1 VCSLGIALRIAFLHT
16 EQIYVFVS
24 CEKIKSTFILSLHR
38 GLLQNPPLGLIDGVG
53 GVVHVCFFLVVSW
66 GGLYAG
72 LGKTASS

>member
-1 VCSLGIALRIAFLHT
+1 MSLLAEKRSKAFSSYL
-16 EQIYVFVS
+16 Y
-24 CEKIKSTFILSLHR
+24 R